1 MKTTDKLIKILWP
14 HLRGLPTPNKD
25 AVITVVQQLLSD
37 NEAQVALHAREE
49 RDTELREKLKFDLFP
64 VQTREED
71 PRFWEGYVSTVKK
84 FKALL
89 SPKNEEE

>member
-1 MKTTDKLIKILWP
+1 MKTTDELIVPLRPEIINDYLWYVNPQLIL
-14 HLRGLPTPNKD
+14 KYM
-25 AVITVVQQLLSD
+25 Q
-37 NEAQVALHAREE
+37 EVALHAREE